1 MKIFMTGAT
10 GFVGTYLAGRL
21 IKEGYKVTILTPSL
35 TGTERKT
42 DGLSYLIGGYRFGDL
57 RHGDG
62 LLLRRYHVEPLVIE
76 CRCTVT
82 IPEWRDM

>member
-21 IKEGYKVTILTPSL
+21 INEGNKVTILTPSL

-42 DGLSYLIGGYRFGDL
+42 DDKEACETHSLNGRCRNEGY
-57 RHGDG
+57 
-62 LLLRRYHVEPLVIE
+62 
-76 CRCTVT
+76 
-82 IPEWRDM
+82 